1 MLQLVFRTSAWTCE
15 KWAGLG
21 HLCAIEVNRSGEGEG
36 GRPVGSVGLTHKR
49 FRIHFKGRPWLNTCD
64 LRSRADLTEE
74 LALGITILSSGGRT
88 TVPRQVMEVLKLRY
102 TPQKREKILWTQEGD
117 EVVVSK
123 GTPQSSFRKTI
134 LSRGGRAAVPKH
146 VREALKLKPIL
157 HREER
162 LIWIQKGEEIFVRK
176 GTPQSIP
183 TDYVRSSP
191 QRGLRPAKTG

>member
-1 MLQLVFRTSAWTCE
+1 M
-15 KWAGLG
+15 
-21 HLCAIEVNRSGEGEG
+21 
-36 GRPVGSVGLTHKR
+36 
-49 FRIHFKGRPWLNTCD
+49 
-64 LRSRADLTEE
+64 TEE

-146 VREALKLKPIL
+146 IREVLKLKSTL
-157 HREER
+157 HEEER
-162 LIWIQKGEEIFVRK
+162 MLWIRKGDEIVVRK
-176 GTPQSIP
+176 GALQLSP
-183 TDYVRSSP
+183 TD
-191 QRGLRPAKTG
+191 